1 MALHSPLQPT
11 PVREPARF
19 PTVAEPSARVSPAD
33 AQWQALAL
41 RVGFLGTGASLL
53 SVALSAWAQ
62 GQVNTH
68 HEVVALV
75 FAVYALA
82 FALLALGVMPVA
94 TARPFT
100 PLIVLGVIGGLL
112 VFSYVRLQISLPTY
126 QTDNAVFSHVA
137 AEQLLDGNNPYTI
150 RDRELIASSAERFG
164 LQTTFLTHTTDG
176 AALDN
181 LMSWPA
187 GAILPL
193 VPFLKFGGSD
203 VRWVVVAFEI
213 AAILLLWLAA
223 PRELRPL
230 IVLPVLVDPD
240 LFLQFTGGGVMD
252 FIWVAPMIG
261 AAIALY
267 RRHFIVS
274 ALCFGLAAGTKQQ
287 PWVLA
292 PFLML
297 YIWNT
302 HEGQSIGSRLRAC
315 GLYGGVAAG
324 AFFALNGPF
333 IVADA
338 QAWYD
343 GTMLP
348 VTKLLVPFGSGLSM
362 LTQTGIADLPK
373 SFYSLATF
381 GVWGFLL
388 LAYALYFRT
397 LKHTLWLMP
406 AIIMWFG
413 YRSLQNYFIY
423 WTPML
428 LVAVFA
434 WWEDG
439 RRAADDEGAPA

>member
-1 MALHSPLQPT
+1 MALHTPLESTPMRQPVPFLAPRQPGT
-11 PVREPARF
+11 
-19 PTVAEPSARVSPAD
+19 SAAVAD
-33 AQWQALAL
+33 ARWQGFAL

-53 SVALSAWAQ
+53 SVAMASWAQ
-62 GQVNTH
+62 GQVSTH
-68 HEVVALV
+68 HEVVGLV
-75 FAVYALA
+75 FAAYA
-82 FALLALGVMPVA
+82 FAFVLLAAGVLPRA
-94 TARPFT
+94 SAQRLA
-100 PLIVLGVIGGLL
+100 PLILAGAIGGLL
-112 VFSYVRLQISLPTY
+112 LFSYVRLQISLPTY

-137 AEQLLDGNNPYTI
+137 AEQLLNGTNPYTI
-150 RDRELIASSAERFG
+150 QDRDLIANSAERFG
-164 LQTTFLTHTTDG
+164 LQATFLTHTTDG
-176 AALDN
+176 TALDS

-187 GAILPL
+187 GSILPL
-193 VPFLKFGGSD
+193 APFLKFGGSD

-230 IVLPVLVDPD
+230 SVLPMLVDPD

-252 FIWVAPMIG
+252 FIWVAPMVG

-267 RRHFIVS
+267 RRHFILS
-274 ALCFGLAAGTKQQ
+274 AVLFGVAAGTKQQ
-287 PWVLA
+287 PWLLA

-297 YIWNT
+297 YVWNV
-302 HEGQSIGSRLRAC
+302 HQHQSIRERLRAC
-315 GLYGGVAAG
+315 SIYGCVAA
-324 AFFALNGPF
+324 ASFLVLNGPF
-333 IVADA
+333 IALDPA
-338 QAWYD
+338 AWLR

-348 VTKLLVPFGSGLSM
+348 VTQQLVPFGSGLSM

-381 GVWGFLL
+381 GVWGVLL

-413 YRSLQNYFIY
+413 YRGLQNYFIY

-428 LVAVFA
+428 IVAAFA
-434 WWEDG
+434 WWEDE
-439 RRAADDEGAPA
+439 REAAAGELT